1 MVVII
6 LPLGGEFPRRRQ
18 TLELFQGQELVP
30 QATVEAFDV
39 TVFPGA
45 AWLDV
50 ERLDADLG
58 EPLPQRLG
66 DELGAL

>member
-6 LPLGGEFPRRRQ
+6 LPLGGRVSCGRLQ
-18 TLELFQGQELVP
+18 TPELFHGQELVP
-30 QATVEAFDV
+30 EATVEAFDV
-39 TVFPGA
+39 TVFPRA

-58 EPLPQRLG
+58 EPLPQRS
-66 DELGAL
+66 AR